1 MSAPAEVPLSANVA
15 PGATVDISVDMITPQ
30 TGGPYLGY
38 WKMRNPAGEF
48 FDYAVFVQIDVVGE
62 VPAGTASPKP
72 SGSGQVTKVSIQV
85 DDSSPSDCPHTFTF
99 TASFTLNEP
108 ATVTYRMEAGSDTPG
123 FTFNLPGDLTGS
135 FDAGTQSV
143 VYYLDIQDT
152 VNGWAQFHILA
163 PNEKTSKQVN
173 FSLSCGS

>member
-1 MSAPAEVPLSANVA
+1 
-15 PGATVDISVDMITPQ
+15 
-30 TGGPYLGY
+30 
-38 WKMRNPAGEF
+38 
-48 FDYAVFVQIDVVGE
+48 
-62 VPAGTASPKP
+62 
-72 SGSGQVTKVSIQV
+72 
-85 DDSSPSDCPHTFTF
+85 
-99 TASFTLNEP
+99 
-108 ATVTYRMEAGSDTPG
+108 MEAGSDTPG

-135 FDAGTQSV
+135 FDAGTQTV

>member
-1 MSAPAEVPLSANVA
+1 
-15 PGATVDISVDMITPQ
+15 VDISVDMIAPQ
-30 TGGPYLGY
+30 TGGAYLGY

-48 FDYAVFVQIDVVGE
+48 FDYAIFVQIDVVGE
-62 VPAGTASPKP
+62 IPAGTASPKP

-85 DDSSPSDCPHTFTF
+85 DESSTSDCPHTFTF

-135 FDAGTQSV
+135 FDAGTQTV